1 MLGFMIAA
9 NNEALF
15 GCIQPMILI
24 QLHPPIS
31 HSSIYITLE
40 LRCKLSI
47 QFFLGKYFGVE
58 NQMPVTLH
66 REITYQ
72 VRYWF
77 TKCIP
82 FFSVTFDRDLQRFG
96 LTWNRMVREMIG
108 HDTPDVLYCQVLNGV
123 CADFFTIVSLICELD
138 LSSIIYWSTDWISYL
153 IWAILKW
160 CLRILFDIYNLAV
173 FMLPNL

>member
-1 MLGFMIAA
+1 MRRYLAVFSQWFWSSFILPFALLNILNLRVKVQTKHAVFFWA
-9 NNEALF
+9 N
-15 GCIQPMILI
+15 
-24 QLHPPIS
+24 
-31 HSSIYITLE
+31 TW
-40 LRCKLSI
+40 
-47 QFFLGKYFGVE
+47 VE

-72 VRYWF
+72 VRYWKF
-77 TKCIP
+77 TQCIS

-96 LTWNRMVREMIG
+96 LTWSRMAREMIG

-160 CLRILFDIYNLAV
+160 CLQILFDIYNLAV

>member
-1 MLGFMIAA
+1 MIAA

-40 LRCKLSI
+40 LRCKLSM
-47 QFFLGKYFGVE
+47 QFFFGQILWSWKSDACHTAPR
-58 NQMPVTLH
+58 NHISSQILKIYTMH
-66 REITYQ
+66 
-72 VRYWF
+72 F
-77 TKCIP
+77 

-96 LTWNRMVREMIG
+96 LTWSRMAREMIG